1 MGKRAAARRRLLK
14 EVSKTYAGQSN
25 EAKAQAYREGLMQIQ
40 NGAKFPTL
48 DSTSPVAPERDA
60 VSEETR
66 KGRKR
71 SVSLNLGIRTG

>member
-1 MGKRAAARRRLLK
+1 MGKRAAARRRLLM

-25 EAKAQAYREGLMQIQ
+25 ETKAQAYREGLSQIQ
-40 NGAKFPTL
+40 NGVKFPTL